1 MPDALSKT
9 VPIWCAIMNR
19 LLFERTSQ
27 VFTLYTPKDVVSPSE
42 HAQIETRLDRFLDE
56 AKRLQL
62 DLSSL
67 RRKITKP
74 LRPIW
79 ITPDTF
85 LPDLTT
91 QASYHS
97 IICLTASRL
106 PSSPVDSSNTYI
118 QGAADDSEFWF
129 RGLTPSHFWD
139 HRKPLLSAR
148 EDELPHLIQSL
159 LNAPRANP
167 TCILSSIILIKP
179 TESIHI
185 APIDLLSSW
194 SEGDWDAIVICAPT
208 LPFHSAAQDTK
219 ANTKKPRT
227 KILHLPGPKGGKLGS
242 RALRSHL
249 HRVPPFVQSVQAE
262 KPQPKIVF
270 ACLTGTDL
278 AAGAA
283 LVALC
288 LCIDED
294 GKLSNDVAGKEHT
307 TGINK
312 ISVRQRLAWITQ
324 SKSDAN
330 PSRETL
336 KAVNSCLIGR

>member
-1 MPDALSKT
+1 MTFAKSNL
-9 VPIWCAIMNR
+9 R
-19 LLFERTSQ
+19 LCNPQ
-27 VFTLYTPKDVVSPSE
+27 
-42 HAQIETRLDRFLDE
+42 
-56 AKRLQL
+56 RLQL

-67 RRKITKP
+67 CRKITKP
-74 LRPIW
+74 LSPVW

-85 LPDLTT
+85 LPDLTFK
-91 QASYHS
+91 ASYHS

-106 PSSPVDSSNTYI
+106 PSNPEDPSNTYI

-129 RGLTPSHFWD
+129 RGLTPSHFWE
-139 HRKPLLSAR
+139 HRKTLLSAT
-148 EDELPHLIQSL
+148 EDELPRLIQSL
-159 LNAPRANP
+159 LNAPRMNP
-167 TCILSSIILIKP
+167 ACALSSIILIKP

-185 APIDLLSSW
+185 APIDLI
-194 SEGDWDAIVICAPT
+194 SECLASEWDAIVICAPT
-208 LPFHSAAQDTK
+208 LPSNGSSHEPKPD
-219 ANTKKPRT
+219 TKKPRP

-249 HRVPPFVQSVQAE
+249 HRVPPFIQSIQAE
-262 KPQPKIVF
+262 HPQPKIVF

-294 GKLSNDVAGKEHT
+294 GKLSNSNVTGREHT
-307 TGINK
+307 AGINK